1 MLQCETC
8 LIISQ
13 IKTIMK
19 ILKKYKGELTEWIV
33 FTFIFFFLYDII
45 WAVADFED
53 FKQSINSY
61 YLCLFVDLVYCGV
74 FSIASLSVTKLL
86 LRQRFIKRAEAE
98 RSIFIGSIVV
108 IVAINILIAGVCD
121 LLMNVIESEFIEVGV
136 WGTLFL
142 FGIIASLL
150 TLIHMLLHYSDI
162 IILKNKEN
170 VRLQK
175 KYLKLQLEPHFVFN
189 SLSSLAG
196 MIEDDPQ
203 RAEEYVVRLSQVYRY
218 MLFNIDQDYITIN
231 EALDFARTYVS
242 LLNLKYNDKIILE
255 LDEEK
260 VKGEYRILALS
271 IQLLIEN
278 AVKHNSPQENR
289 PLHIQICVQENML
302 VIKNDRIYFH
312 GRNDQ
317 IVESYGIGLKNL
329 KQRYELECGKEI
341 GYSVTHD
348 FFEIR
353 MPIIKKKKL

>member
-1 MLQCETC
+1 M
-8 LIISQ
+8 
-13 IKTIMK
+13 
-19 ILKKYKGELTEWIV
+19 
-33 FTFIFFFLYDII
+33 
-45 WAVADFED
+45 A
-53 FKQSINSY
+53 
-61 YLCLFVDLVYCGV
+61 

>member
-1 MLQCETC
+1 
-8 LIISQ
+8 
-13 IKTIMK
+13 MK
-19 ILKKYKGELTEWIV
+19 ILKKYKGKLTEWIV

-121 LLMNVIESEFIEVGV
+121 LLMNVIESEFIEVDI

-175 KYLKLQLEPHFVFN
+175 KYLKLQL
-189 SLSSLAG
+189 
-196 MIEDDPQ
+196 DP
-203 RAEEYVVRLSQVYRY
+203 Y
-218 MLFNIDQDYITIN
+218 LFYLQ
-231 EALDFARTYVS
+231 
-242 LLNLKYNDKIILE
+242 IL
-255 LDEEK
+255 
-260 VKGEYRILALS
+260 Y
-271 IQLLIEN
+271 
-278 AVKHNSPQENR
+278 
-289 PLHIQICVQENML
+289 
-302 VIKNDRIYFH
+302 
-312 GRNDQ
+312 
-317 IVESYGIGLKNL
+317 
-329 KQRYELECGKEI
+329 
-341 GYSVTHD
+341 
-348 FFEIR
+348 
-353 MPIIKKKKL
+353 